1 MDAGA
6 ISAYTD
12 CIKTQ
17 NTADAKLK
25 EKIDSADYSKASD
38 KELMDVCKQFES
50 YFLEQVF
57 KEMQKTVDCFK
68 SEESSSSSD
77 GLVDFFKDNAIQ
89 ELAST
94 STDLQGLGLA
104 QMMYEQMKRNYNI

>member
-1 MDAGA
+1 
-6 ISAYTD
+6 
-12 CIKTQ
+12 
-17 NTADAKLK
+17 
-25 EKIDSADYSKASD
+25 
-38 KELMDVCKQFES
+38 
-50 YFLEQVF
+50 
-57 KEMQKTVDCFK
+57 MQKTVDCFK